1 MYHKYRRGRGIACE
15 PRGLGEEVP
24 AEIDSAIVY
33 SVSVRLC
40 SRSKSRL
47 YMRLIMLPLFNIPIT
62 FCIYHV

>member
-1 MYHKYRRGRGIACE
+1 MYHKYRRGRGTACE
-15 PRGLGEEVP
+15 PRGLGKEVP
-24 AEIDSAIVY
+24 AEIGSAIVY

-40 SRSKSRL
+40 SRSESRL